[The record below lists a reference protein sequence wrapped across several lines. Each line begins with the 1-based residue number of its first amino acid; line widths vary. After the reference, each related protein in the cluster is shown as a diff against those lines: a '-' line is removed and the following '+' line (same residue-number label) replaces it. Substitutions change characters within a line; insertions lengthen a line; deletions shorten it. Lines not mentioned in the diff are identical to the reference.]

1 MIPDAKGGRSPDRDL
16 EEASRTHGIPP
27 GAAALASEEMFS
39 HILTVQLS
47 KLVVA
52 TG

>member
-1 MIPDAKGGRSPDRDL
+1 MIPDAKRCRSPDTGL
-16 EEASRTHGIPP
+16 EEESRTHGIPP
-27 GAAALASEEMFS
+27 GATALASEEMFS